1 MANVHKLTFNE
12 PQGRNAGLLWTRA
25 VWATAEHKGGEKAV
39 SSLSELQLT
48 EVLRPH
54 SFK

>member
-25 VWATAEHKGGEKAV
+25 VWATAEHKGGEKAA
-39 SSLSELQLT
+39 SSLSDN
-48 EVLRPH
+48 VSLRT
-54 SFK
+54 SVNFS